1 AVCRCKL
8 STCTAP
14 PPLERLGILGCH
26 LLSPCTCQ
34 AFKHLNI
41 TTFNGRTAEFPG
53 ICVSVFAK
61 SCDSFSSLPF
71 FKVEVG
77 KENR

>member
-1 AVCRCKL
+1 
-8 STCTAP
+8 
-14 PPLERLGILGCH
+14 GILGCH

-34 AFKHLNI
+34 TFEHLNI
-41 TTFNGRTAEFPG
+41 TTFNERTARFPG

-61 SCDSFSSLPF
+61 SCGSFSSLAF